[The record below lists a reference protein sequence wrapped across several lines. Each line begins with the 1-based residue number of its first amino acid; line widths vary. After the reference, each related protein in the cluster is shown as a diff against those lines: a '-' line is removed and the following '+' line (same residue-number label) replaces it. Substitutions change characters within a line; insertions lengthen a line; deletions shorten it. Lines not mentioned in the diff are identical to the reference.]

1 MAAGTVERV
10 PLRKARAQALKGS
23 MQDGILSIQSA
34 VAYGH
39 VGNSAAVFPLQR
51 LGYEV
56 WPVNTVLFS
65 NHTGY
70 GAWRGRLVALD
81 WVEEIIQ
88 GIAERGAIPRT
99 RAVLSG
105 YLGDP
110 SLGEAVLRVVGQV
123 RAERPDMLY
132 ACDPVMGDEGRG
144 FFVKPG
150 IPEFFRD
157 HAVPAA
163 DIVTPNQF
171 ELAWLA
177 GRPVAGVAGTLA
189 AAAAVRATGP
199 AIVVCTSLELPEA
212 DELGILAHA
221 EGESWLC
228 RTPRLPITL
237 NGTGDAF
244 TALFL
249 GAWLRTGRL
258 DATLEHAVAAM
269 YALVEATWRAGS
281 RELELIAAQD
291 SLVTPARVFPA
302 VRIG

>member
-1 MAAGTVERV
+1 
-10 PLRKARAQALKGS
+10 

-51 LGYEV
+51 LGFEV

-81 WVEEIIQ
+81 WVEEIIE
-88 GIAERGAIPRT
+88 GIAERGAIPHV

-110 SLGEAVLRVVGQV
+110 SLGEAVLRTVARV
-123 RAERPDMLY
+123 RAARPDMVY

-144 FFVKPG
+144 FFVRPG
-150 IPEFFRD
+150 LPEFFRD

-177 GRPVAGVAGTLA
+177 GTEIGSVADAMA
-189 AAAAVRATGP
+189 AAATVRATGP
-199 AIVVCTSLELPEA
+199 RIVVATSL
-212 DELGILAHA
+212 DVGGTDQLGILADSA
-221 EGESWLC
+221 EASWLC
-228 RTPRLPITL
+228 WTPRLPVTL

-249 GAWLRTGRL
+249 GHWLATGRL
-258 DATLEHAVAAM
+258 DATLEHAVSAM
-269 YALVEATWRAGS
+269 YALVDATHRSGS
-281 RELELIAAQD
+281 RELELVAAQD
-291 SLVTPARVFPA
+291 QLVAPTRRFAAQRL
-302 VRIG
+302 R

>member
-1 MAAGTVERV
+1 
-10 PLRKARAQALKGS
+10 
-23 MQDGILSIQSA
+23 MQDDGILSIQSA

-51 LGYEV
+51 LGFEV

-70 GAWRGRLVALD
+70 GAWRGRVVGLD
-81 WVEEIIQ
+81 WVEEIIE

-110 SLGEAVLRVVGQV
+110 TLGEAVLRAVARV
-123 RAERPDMLY
+123 RAERPDALY

-144 FFVKPG
+144 FFVRPG

-157 HAVPAA
+157 RAVPAA

-177 GRPVAGVAGTLA
+177 DRAICGVDEALA
-189 AAAAVRATGP
+189 AAAAVRARGP
-199 AIVVCTSLELPEA
+199 RLVVCTSLDVGVA
-212 DELGILAHA
+212 GELGVLAHGA
-221 EGESWLC
+221 EASWLC

-249 GAWLRTGRL
+249 GYWLRTGRL
-258 DATLEHAVAAM
+258 DATLAQAVAAM
-269 YALVEATWRAGS
+269 FALVEATHRGGA
-281 RELELIAAQD
+281 RELELVAAQD
-291 SLVTPARVFPA
+291 RIVSPGTPFPA
-302 VRIG
+302 VRVG

>member
-1 MAAGTVERV
+1 
-10 PLRKARAQALKGS
+10 

-34 VAYGH
+34 VTYGH

-51 LGYEV
+51 LGFEV
-56 WPVNTVLFS
+56 WPVSTVLFS

-70 GAWRGRLVALD
+70 GAWRGRVVGLD
-81 WVEEIIQ
+81 WVEEIIE
-88 GIAERGAIPRT
+88 GIAERGAISRT

-110 SLGEAVLRVVGQV
+110 TLGEAVLRVVGRV
-123 RAERPDMLY
+123 RAARPDMLY

-144 FFVKPG
+144 FFVRPG

-157 HAVPAA
+157 HAVPVA

-177 GRPVAGVAGTLA
+177 GGPVEDLDDAIA
-189 AAAAVRATGP
+189 AAAAVRAKGP
-199 AIVVCTSLELPEA
+199 KIVVCTSLAVEDA
-212 DELGILAHA
+212 AELGILAHSA
-221 EGESWLC
+221 EASWLC
-228 RTPRLPITL
+228 RTPRLPISL
-237 NGTGDAF
+237 NGTGDVF

-249 GAWLRTGRL
+249 GSWLRTGRFES
-258 DATLEHAVAAM
+258 ALEHAVAAM
-269 YALVEATWRAGS
+269 YALVDATWRAGS

-291 SLVTPARVFPA
+291 QLLAPARTFPA
-302 VRIG
+302 VRVG

>member
-1 MAAGTVERV
+1 
-10 PLRKARAQALKGS
+10 

-39 VGNSAAVFPLQR
+39 VGNSAAMFPLQR
-51 LGYEV
+51 LGFEV

-81 WVEEIIQ
+81 WVEEIIE
-88 GIAERGAIPRT
+88 GIAERGAIPHVC
-99 RAVLSG
+99 AVLSG

-110 SLGEAVLRVVGQV
+110 SLGEAVLRTVARV
-123 RAERPDMLY
+123 RAVRADMLY
-132 ACDPVMGDEGRG
+132 TCDPVMGDEGRG
-144 FFVKPG
+144 FFVRPG

-177 GRPVAGVAGTLA
+177 ASTIAGMDDALA
-189 AAAAVRATGP
+189 AAAKIRATGP
-199 AIVVCTSLELPEA
+199 RIVVATSLDFGDAEQ
-212 DELGILAHA
+212 LGILADSA
-221 EGESWLC
+221 EASWVC
-228 RTPRLPITL
+228 WTPRLPVTL

-249 GAWLRTGRL
+249 GNWLATGRL
-258 DATLEHAVAAM
+258 DTTLERAVAAM
-269 YALVEATWRAGS
+269 YALVDATHRAGS
-281 RELELIAAQD
+281 RELELVAAQD
-291 SLVTPARVFPA
+291 QLIAPARSFA
-302 VRIG
+302 AQRLR

>member
-1 MAAGTVERV
+1 
-10 PLRKARAQALKGS
+10 

-51 LGYEV
+51 LGFEV

-70 GAWRGRLVALD
+70 GAWRGRVVGARTGSRRSS
-81 WVEEIIQ
+81 Q
-88 GIAERGAIPRT
+88 GIAERGAIPHV

-110 SLGEAVLRVVGQV
+110 SLGEAVLRTVARV
-123 RAERPDMLY
+123 RAERPDMVY

-144 FFVKPG
+144 FFVRPG

-177 GRPVAGVAGTLA
+177 GRPIAAMERRARRRRQGARHRPRASWSAPASLVGDRGPARHPGPQRRGQLGRAGRPGCRSPSTAPAT
-189 AAAAVRATGP
+189 RSPPCFSATGWRRGGWIRRWSGRSRP
-199 AIVVCTSLELPEA
+199 CTRWSRRPT
-212 DELGILAHA
+212 
-221 EGESWLC
+221 SS
-228 RTPRLPITL
+228 
-237 NGTGDAF
+237 
-244 TALFL
+244 
-249 GAWLRTGRL
+249 
-258 DATLEHAVAAM
+258 
-269 YALVEATWRAGS
+269 GS
-281 RELELIAAQD
+281 RELELVAAQD
-291 SLVTPARVFPA
+291 QLVNPRRQFRAERV
-302 VRIG
+302 R

>member
-1 MAAGTVERV
+1 MR
-10 PLRKARAQALKGS
+10 
-23 MQDGILSIQSA
+23 DGILSLQSA

-51 LGYEV
+51 LGFEV

-70 GAWRGRLVALD
+70 GAWRGRLVDLA
-81 WVEEIIQ
+81 WVEEIVE
-88 GIAERGAIPRT
+88 GIADRGAIPRT

-110 SLGEAVLRVVGQV
+110 SLGEAVLRTVARV

-132 ACDPVMGDEGRG
+132 TCDPVMGDEGRG
-144 FFVKPG
+144 FFVRPG
-150 IPEFFRD
+150 IPEFFRER
-157 HAVPAA
+157 AVPAA

-177 GRPVAGVAGTLA
+177 ATAIASLDDALA
-189 AAAAVRATGP
+189 AAAKVRATGP
-199 AIVVCTSLELPEA
+199 KIVVGTSLLLGGE
-212 DELGILAHA
+212 DELGILADSEA
-221 EGESWLC
+221 ASRIIW
-228 RTPRLPITL
+228 TPRLPVTL

-249 GAWLRTGRL
+249 GNWLKTGDL
-258 DATLEHAVAAM
+258 ALTLENAVAAM
-269 YALVEATWRAGS
+269 YALVEATHEAGS

-291 SLVTPARVFPA
+291 QLVAPQRRFTAQRV
-302 VRIG
+302 R